1 MKVSKMRFF
10 MHNLSWNREKEASIG
25 LLLPL
30 PVRGMGHD
38 DIV

>member
-1 MKVSKMRFF
+1 MRSFR
-10 MHNLSWNREKEASIG
+10 HNLTWNRGKEASIG
-25 LLLPL
+25 LLLSL